1 MIEKNPEATTRYHL
15 KPWTEVENLEHMCE
29 ENQQKSMNCVWSSG
43 LRVFDIQFYIT
54 QNTYFYKQT
63 KTA

>member
-1 MIEKNPEATTRYHL
+1 MIEKNPEATTRDHF
-15 KPWTEVENLEHMCE
+15 KSWTEFENLVHMCE
-29 ENQQKSMNCVWSSG
+29 ENQQKSLIYVWSSR

>member
-15 KPWTEVENLEHMCE
+15 KSWTDVENLEDMCE
-29 ENQQKSMNCVWSSG
+29 ENQQKSLIYVWSSRQ
-43 LRVFDIQFYIT
+43 RVFDIQFYIT